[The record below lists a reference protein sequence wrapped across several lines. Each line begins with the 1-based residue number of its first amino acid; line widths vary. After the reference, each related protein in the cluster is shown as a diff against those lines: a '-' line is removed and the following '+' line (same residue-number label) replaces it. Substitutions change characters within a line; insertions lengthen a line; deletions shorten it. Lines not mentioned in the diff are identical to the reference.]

1 MFTKD
6 ELHVMEHALGIERA
20 LETSGYHYKR
30 HGKQYVK
37 SYRNYYCA
45 DKGHDEY
52 MTWKRLVDRHYADFW
67 YDGDYVYFKVSDSGK
82 EELQK
87 QREYEIKWI

>member
-1 MFTKD
+1 
-6 ELHVMEHALGIERA
+6 
-20 LETSGYHYKR
+20 
-30 HGKQYVK
+30 
-37 SYRNYYCA
+37 
-45 DKGHDEY
+45 